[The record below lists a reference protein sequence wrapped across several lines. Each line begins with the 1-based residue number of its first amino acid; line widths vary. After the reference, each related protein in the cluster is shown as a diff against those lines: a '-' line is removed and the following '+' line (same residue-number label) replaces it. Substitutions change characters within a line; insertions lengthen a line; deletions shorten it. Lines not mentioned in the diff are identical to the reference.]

1 MLLQRFLHNGNTAP
15 TLSQTTDYRQR
26 RVLYSLYL
34 SIPFDDNGQW
44 TTDYGVLYP
53 LSLSTTT
60 EFYTLLYSL
69 HLSRPTDN
77 RLRSSTLS
85 IPFDDYGV
93 LYSSILSILFYTFY
107 TLYTFRGQRTRLGMM
122 FLKYPCNTWDISI
135 LWGVAMFCNCCAT
148 FI

>member
-53 LSLSTTT
+53 LSFSI
-60 EFYTLLYSL
+60 
-69 HLSRPTDN
+69 P
-77 RLRSSTLS
+77 S

-107 TLYTFRGQRTRLGMM
+107 TLYTFRGQRTRGGVQY
-122 FLKYPCNTWDISI
+122 FLNIVVMIRTSTPYRVKLCSETVLLYLLLADI
-135 LWGVAMFCNCCAT
+135 
-148 FI
+148 

>member
-44 TTDYGVLYP
+44 TT
-53 LSLSTTT
+53 SI
-60 EFYTLLYSL
+60 
-69 HLSRPTDN
+69 
-77 RLRSSTLS
+77 LS
-85 IPFDDYGV
+85 IPSILFDDNGV

-107 TLYTFRGQRTRLGMM
+107 TLYTFRGQRTRGGVQY
-122 FLKYPCNTWDISI
+122 FLNIVVMIRTSTPYRVKLCSETVSLYLLLADI
-135 LWGVAMFCNCCAT
+135 
-148 FI
+148 

>member
-44 TTDYGVLYP
+44 TTDYGVLYYLYP
-53 LSLSTTT
+53 LSFSI
-60 EFYTLLYSL
+60 
-69 HLSRPTDN
+69 P
-77 RLRSSTLS
+77 S

-93 LYSSILSILFYTFY
+93 LYSSILFY
-107 TLYTFRGQRTRLGMM
+107 TLYTFLYLLYSLHLSRPTDKGWGAIL
-122 FLKYPCNTWDISI
+122 FKYRCNDWNINI
-135 LWGVAMFCNCCAT
+135 LERVTMFCNCYAI
-148 FI
+148 FITC

>member
-44 TTDYGVLYP
+44 TTDYGVLYS

-60 EFYTLLYSL
+60 
-69 HLSRPTDN
+69 
-77 RLRSSTLS
+77 
-85 IPFDDYGV
+85 DYGV

-107 TLYTFRGQRTRLGMM
+107 TLYTFRGQRTRGGVQY
-122 FLKYPCNTWDISI
+122 FLNIVVI
-135 LWGVAMFCNCCAT
+135 LRATVSYGVKPYFETVSLYLFKFENQH
-148 FI
+148 IEE